1 MKINI
6 LSPNIY
12 NLIAAG
18 EVVENPSSIIKEL
31 TENSIDASANNISIH
46 IEDGGIKAIIVSDDG
61 IGIPQ
66 SEIEKAVLPHSTS
79 KINTA
84 NDLNSISTLGF
95 RGEALAS
102 ISAVSDFEI
111 KSRYYNEEFGKCLK
125 IKGNQKN
132 ISSCGANIGTTITVK
147 NLFFNTPARYKFLGS
162 VKNEENK
169 ITRLVKKIIL
179 SNPDIAFKY
188 YVNSTLTLASDGNG
202 LESALKSIY
211 APNELKNL
219 FYVENNINKI
229 KVFGYISNRNLTKFN
244 KNDQLIIVNGRI
256 IEDIKI
262 TSTIQNAY
270 GDRLM
275 KRNFPVYVL
284 NIIVPFDDV
293 DINVHPNKKEIRFAT
308 SSKVL
313 GSIYNTVKQG
323 LEDYE
328 KRNKINLFNTNL
340 DNSDNLTLEIDRNQK
355 SSDKDVIFSENE
367 INKIDESNINLTNK
381 PNITSI
387 NIDNF
392 TEKEDPS
399 DVLIE
404 NYSFFDFYE
413 KKEQTKDNLINGQNN
428 EHTKDNLI
436 NGQNNEHAKDN
447 LINGQNKLSNENIL
461 NSKNYFVV
469 GQVFGTYILIEYNDE
484 LYFID
489 QHAVHE
495 RIIFDNLMT
504 QFNDTENIIVQPL
517 LVPFIL
523 DFENEEYEILS
534 ENIKYLNDIGFSV
547 ELFGT
552 NTLKINSIPIIFEN
566 VNIHKF
572 IKLTAQYLISEE
584 KIKLKDIAKDI
595 IAKMACSAAIKGN
608 TKFSTE
614 EIQSIFIYLLENNFP
629 EQCPHGRPTFF
640 KFSKVDIEKKFKRR
654 Q

>member
-1 MKINI
+1 M
-6 LSPNIY
+6 
-12 NLIAAG
+12 
-18 EVVENPSSIIKEL
+18 
-31 TENSIDASANNISIH
+31 
-46 IEDGGIKAIIVSDDG
+46 
-61 IGIPQ
+61 
-66 SEIEKAVLPHSTS
+66 
-79 KINTA
+79 
-84 NDLNSISTLGF
+84 
-95 RGEALAS
+95 
-102 ISAVSDFEI
+102 
-111 KSRYYNEEFGKCLK
+111 
-125 IKGNQKN
+125 
-132 ISSCGANIGTTITVK
+132 
-147 NLFFNTPARYKFLGS
+147 
-162 VKNEENK
+162 
-169 ITRLVKKIIL
+169 
-179 SNPDIAFKY
+179 
-188 YVNSTLTLASDGNG
+188 TLASDGNG

-413 KKEQTKDNLINGQNN
+413 KK
-428 EHTKDNLI
+428 
-436 NGQNNEHAKDN
+436 
-447 LINGQNKLSNENIL
+447 NKQ
-461 NSKNYFVV
+461 K
-469 GQVFGTYILIEYNDE
+469 
-484 LYFID
+484 
-489 QHAVHE
+489 
-495 RIIFDNLMT
+495 II
-504 QFNDTENIIVQPL
+504 
-517 LVPFIL
+517 
-523 DFENEEYEILS
+523 
-534 ENIKYLNDIGFSV
+534 
-547 ELFGT
+547 
-552 NTLKINSIPIIFEN
+552 
-566 VNIHKF
+566 
-572 IKLTAQYLISEE
+572 
-584 KIKLKDIAKDI
+584 
-595 IAKMACSAAIKGN
+595 
-608 TKFSTE
+608 
-614 EIQSIFIYLLENNFP
+614 
-629 EQCPHGRPTFF
+629 
-640 KFSKVDIEKKFKRR
+640 
-654 Q
+654 